1 MAKAVPISDSRTRQ
15 IQNNENR
22 PQSSGKSTNQKDK
35 TGEIPRRMSIAPLL
49 PIVRKR
55 DFCTACCEIGQCVA
69 EFNSKQILPVA
80 ALRKQPTAESA
91 RGDPVP
97 ANLRFRFQNLGYQ
110 APDSTS
116 DEPPG
121 LPGHSAAF
129 FCDLPPDGQLVRN
142 KDAAGPDSIQ
152 PIAPQHAFDF
162 KKHIFQLALPLH
174 ELANVQ
180 PWLQAR

>member
-97 ANLRFRFQNLGYQ
+97 AISDSGSRISGIKPRIQHPMSPQDSPGTQLPFFVTYRLMANSSGTKMQ
-110 APDSTS
+110 PDQIRSS
-116 DEPPG
+116 
-121 LPGHSAAF
+121 
-129 FCDLPPDGQLVRN
+129 R
-142 KDAAGPDSIQ
+142 
-152 PIAPQHAFDF
+152 
-162 KKHIFQLALPLH
+162 
-174 ELANVQ
+174 
-180 PWLQAR
+180 

>member
-69 EFNSKQILPVA
+69 EFNSKQFIPVA
-80 ALRKQPTAESA
+80 ALRNHPTAESA

-97 ANLRFRFQNLGYQ
+97 PISDSGFRISDIKPRIQHPISPLDSPGTHLPFLVTYRLMANSSGIKMQ
-110 APDSTS
+110 PDQIRSS
-116 DEPPG
+116 
-121 LPGHSAAF
+121 
-129 FCDLPPDGQLVRN
+129 R
-142 KDAAGPDSIQ
+142 
-152 PIAPQHAFDF
+152 
-162 KKHIFQLALPLH
+162 
-174 ELANVQ
+174 
-180 PWLQAR
+180 